1 MEHRWRTVSVRI
13 DSGTEGFSN
22 QKIEEPKQRINE
34 KGFRGHERPA
44 EKRVDPLIQSLNIY
58 TLKVGRGD

>member
-1 MEHRWRTVSVRI
+1 MRI